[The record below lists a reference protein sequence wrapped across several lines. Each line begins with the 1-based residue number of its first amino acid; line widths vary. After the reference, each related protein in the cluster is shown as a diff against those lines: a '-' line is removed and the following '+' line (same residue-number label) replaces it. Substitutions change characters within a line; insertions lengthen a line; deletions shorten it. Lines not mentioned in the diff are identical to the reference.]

1 MSHDRKYII
10 QMIVVFLLTISLMI
24 SDPLHYKGKDLRHQ
38 EFVPTMQW
46 LTRLKDPLKN
56 PMKNNLDL
64 EKMPKFTRIDKEKTT
79 GSKDV
84 YNFVL
89 KQTFTDS
96 ITTFKDISANYISPH
111 TRAMV
116 LMGCYG
122 DPVHTDEMHD
132 PEVLEMSKNKSTA
145 FMLNI
150 ILQTWEEEH
159 NQKITVQN
167 SEGSQIQNDRSVCS
181 CMKDF
186 ATPLLLTSKTKDD
199 DEEFLYDSCL
209 LQNLV
214 DYTSDEFRRQRL
226 DPMKIE
232 LLNYKYELMQYYP
245 GNISENKTNE
255 NGTTTTITTSVFSNV
270 TMSKATKD
278 HPVLAYVQRIIDR
291 RSHPHGDQYLWQFLA
306 RLESHHI
313 DEMFPHNKLRTPSSG
328 ENTDALK
335 LSQAPPTVSLQSF
348 SEETSKP
355 RPKEA
360 IGTT

>member
-1 MSHDRKYII
+1 
-10 QMIVVFLLTISLMI
+10 MI

-270 TMSKATKD
+270 TMTA
-278 HPVLAYVQRIIDR
+278 
-291 RSHPHGDQYLWQFLA
+291 
-306 RLESHHI
+306 
-313 DEMFPHNKLRTPSSG
+313 
-328 ENTDALK
+328 
-335 LSQAPPTVSLQSF
+335 
-348 SEETSKP
+348 
-355 RPKEA
+355 
-360 IGTT
+360 